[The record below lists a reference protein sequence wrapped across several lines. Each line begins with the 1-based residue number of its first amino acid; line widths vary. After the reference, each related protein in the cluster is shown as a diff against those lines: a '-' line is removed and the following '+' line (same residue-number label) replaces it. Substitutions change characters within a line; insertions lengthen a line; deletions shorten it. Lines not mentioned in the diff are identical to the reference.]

1 MEKINCPLCNSNQ
14 EKILFSR
21 PDYTHQITD
30 DAFNVVRCRK
40 CGIVY
45 VNPRP
50 TEDEIHQYYPEE
62 FYDINING
70 EELLK
75 TKQRQLL
82 LKYQYISDLQPGV
95 LLDVGCQKGEFMYFM
110 QQKGWHV
117 RGCDF
122 SSKPPNVFGLDI
134 FYGDFDLAGYSENS
148 FDLITL
154 WAVLEHVYNPEEM
167 LKKLNRLLKPGGS
180 IVMLVT
186 NFYSLPAS
194 LMRHDDVPRHT
205 TLFSKKT
212 LAQMLKQAGYLPDFF
227 RFNSELFGG
236 TNRGVF
242 NYLIKLLWGEK
253 IENIVASNR
262 RPERQHEFFAQLRGR
277 DSIWMLI
284 ANRFDM
290 AVYPFIDKLTDKL
303 GFGFIMI
310 AKATKK
316 V

>member
-1 MEKINCPLCNSNQ
+1 MEKINCPLCNSNK
-14 EKILFSR
+14 ENILFSR

-30 DAFNVVRCRK
+30 EPFNVVQCRK

-75 TKQRQLL
+75 TKRRQLS
-82 LKYQYISDLQPGV
+82 LKYQYVSDLQPGA

-110 QQKGWHV
+110 QQKGWNV

-134 FYGDFDLAGYSENS
+134 FYGDIDLAEYPENS

-154 WAVLEHVYNPEEM
+154 WAVLEHVYNPQKM

-212 LAQMLKQAGYLPDFF
+212 LAQMLEQTGYIPDFF

-236 TNRGVF
+236 TYRGVF
-242 NYLIKLLWGEK
+242 NYLIKLLRGEK

-262 RPERQHEFFAQLRGR
+262 VPGRWHEFSDQLIGR
-277 DSIWMLI
+277 YTKWMRI
-284 ANRFDM
+284 VDRFDI

-303 GFGFIMI
+303 GLGFIMI

-316 V
+316 G